1 MKRVAPEN
9 LTEDQTISLIAD
21 GFRMVG
27 RTFRELVQ
35 SQQPTMRQ
43 RAKWQRGFGN
53 FLVSVANAEDPS
65 SSAREAEHLT
75 RAANEVDASAGGF
88 LVGPQWSDDLI
99 LSAYE
104 ESVITQLVDRRETS
118 NPLAEV
124 KIPGIDETS
133 RADGSRYGGF
143 LSYWAAESASVPP
156 TFPRTKLVEF
166 TGRKIIIVTRASREL
181 LYDAPMLGSVIN
193 KGFAAE
199 AGFKLDAAI
208 FSGSGAGVPLGMMNS
223 PALIT
228 VAKATGQAAGTIVGE
243 NVTAMWARLPAPCRR
258 RAVWLINE
266 DAEGQLENLG
276 GASGAALYMPAGTSG
291 GNAYPLLKGR
301 PVLVIEQSP
310 VLGAVGDIALVDP
323 TQYILLDGGMK
334 SALSVHARFDND
346 EVVFRF
352 TWRVDGRG
360 AYSSPITP
368 YNGSSTR
375 SPFVALA
382 AR

>member
-1 MKRVAPEN
+1 MPSPKKTDVKSRPAIDEAAVRVAK
-9 LTEDQTISLIAD
+9 L
-21 GFRMVG
+21 
-27 RTFRELVQ
+27 
-35 SQQPTMRQ
+35 
-43 RAKWQRGFGN
+43 GFGE
-53 FLVSVANAEDPS
+53 FLRHVAHAANPS
-65 SSAREAEHLT
+65 ATDRPALHLM
-75 RAANEVDASAGGF
+75 RAVNEVDPSAGGF
-88 LVGPQWSDDLI
+88 MVSPEWAERLI
-99 LSAYE
+99 YSAYD
-104 ESVITQLVDRRETS
+104 ESVIAQLVDARETA

-133 RADGSRYGGF
+133 RQDGSRWGGF
-143 LSYWAAESASVPP
+143 ISYWGAESSTVPP
-156 TFPRTKLVEF
+156 SFPRSKLIEF

-181 LYDAPMLGSVIN
+181 LNDVPMLASHVN

-208 FSGSGAGVPLGMMNS
+208 FAGTGAGQPLGMLNS

-228 VAKATGQAAGTIVGE
+228 VSKAAGQAAGTIVSE
-243 NVTAMWARLPAPCRR
+243 NVSAMWSRLPVPCRR
-258 RAVWLINE
+258 RAAWLCNE

-276 GASGAALYMPAGTSG
+276 GASGPAMYMPAGTG
-291 GNAYPLLKGR
+291 GNPYPLLKGR

-310 VLGAVGDIALVDP
+310 LLGNVGDIVLVDP
-323 TQYILLDGGMK
+323 TQYILMDGGMK
-334 SALSVHARFDND
+334 YALSVHARFDND

-352 TWRVDGRG
+352 TWRVDGKG

-368 YNGSSTR
+368 YNSGATR